1 MAYVFAC
8 PVTQIFQLS
17 IREGAVPQ
25 EWKMSD
31 ITPIFKKVS
40 KMEPSNY
47 RPVNLTSVVCK
58 VMETLVREHIVAY
71 VQDNNLFTPVQR
83 SFLQGRSCTTNL
95 LEVLDIWTQW
105 IEEGSSVDVIYMDL
119 QKAFSTVPHQ

>member
-1 MAYVFAC
+1 
-8 PVTQIFQLS
+8 
-17 IREGAVPQ
+17 
-25 EWKMSD
+25 
-31 ITPIFKKVS
+31 
-40 KMEPSNY
+40 MEPSNY